1 MKTGRFV
8 QIAGAALL
16 ALVSASMPAQGQ
28 DRRKFEF
35 VLEGVRVDGVLPEG
49 VATQRLDPDDTG
61 YLRAGEERKVRA
73 VLGHTSN
80 DAQHPATRYRV
91 TAGGRYLTITSTN
104 EKHGEAVIEGLGQG
118 VATLSWEVVEPGLR
132 LAARSGRLQI
142 RVQPAEQ
149 VVDEEPVAE
158 PPYHGPSDS
167 TLQGRAN
174 EVVRGLYRGILLRD
188 PDPSS
193 VGYVQTIQRSS
204 WSGLQSV
211 AQTMA
216 ESNESRRDVY
226 SREGVGNEERLVV
239 LYRELLGYSEDD
251 IPEDDWN
258 YQLRQ
263 LESRQYA
270 EVVLEMLRQPAFRT
284 RFGIRAY

>member
-1 MKTGRFV
+1 M
-8 QIAGAALL
+8 
-16 ALVSASMPAQGQ
+16 
-28 DRRKFEF
+28 
-35 VLEGVRVDGVLPEG
+35 
-49 VATQRLDPDDTG
+49 
-61 YLRAGEERKVRA
+61 
-73 VLGHTSN
+73 
-80 DAQHPATRYRV
+80 
-91 TAGGRYLTITSTN
+91 
-104 EKHGEAVIEGLGQG
+104 
-118 VATLSWEVVEPGLR
+118 
-132 LAARSGRLQI
+132 
-142 RVQPAEQ
+142 
-149 VVDEEPVAE
+149 
-158 PPYHGPSDS
+158 
-167 TLQGRAN
+167 
-174 EVVRGLYRGILLRD
+174 RGLYRGILLRD